1 MTEQIDYDPNTVLEA
16 LNNKAD
22 RDLNN
27 VTDGTYQVLTTKN
40 ITNCITKIP
49 QDIKLELND
58 GTLMLKAGS
67 KLYIPNGFESDGTT
81 LKFDE
86 IVLDKDYNRSTTTT
100 ATGYSL
106 LYFNINNQ
114 DDNYKLSLVTV
125 NGDATKHSYSGDTAP
140 TEFVSGIAYW
150 YDTQNNIVKNTLNSG
165 SDWEEGF
172 SLPLA
177 IISYTPN
184 TFTSID
190 QVFNGF
196 GFIGSTIFALP
207 GVEGL
212 IPNGRNTDG
221 SLNNTKFTTTEVKT
235 YTSTSD
241 ENFEIKLYESG
252 SIDWWYV
259 SYIQDKNININTD
272 TNEITSACVIG
283 NVIINEGRITSFNP
297 KTTFQAIDRNNKEE
311 IISWG
316 MPDLTAGVNLTSGTT
331 IPVNSLVYVAST
343 RSAGNLARAYL
354 DGEEMFKNEGGAST
368 SDGSGA
374 TFLAPENSIYTSS
387 GNFDK
392 QIYYPLKGEI

>member
-49 QDIKLELND
+49 QDIKLEISNETV
-58 GTLMLKAGS
+58 TLKSGSVLRKA
-67 KLYIPNGFESDGTT
+67 DGTT
-81 LKFDE
+81 I
-86 IVLDKDYNRSTTTT
+86 IVNEDKSISVAALTRKSLI
-100 ATGYSL
+100 GYSDNG
-106 LYFNINNQ
+106 LYV
-114 DDNYKLSLVTV
+114 LTV
-125 NGDATKHSYSGDTAP
+125 ENFFSRDTAP
-140 TEFVSGIAYW
+140 DNYNIMVWLDTATKTIKYTTNKGVNWTERG
-150 YDTQNNIVKNTLNSG
+150 DT
-165 SDWEEGF
+165 
-172 SLPLA
+172 LPLGE
-177 IISYTPN
+177 ISSK
-184 TFTSID
+184 TSID
-190 QVFNGF
+190 QIFNCF
-196 GFIGSTIFALP
+196 GYIGSTAFVLP

-212 IPNGRNTDG
+212 IPVGKNVNG
-221 SLNNTKFTTTEVKT
+221 SLNNKKQISVMSVKIFSVAITNGIFAIDGNGILQTGNTLVYDSNKNLNYLNGTTLAYWCNCGTF
-235 YTSTSD
+235 STDS
-241 ENFEIKLYESG
+241 
-252 SIDWWYV
+252 
-259 SYIQDKNININTD
+259 T
-272 TNEITSACVIG
+272 
-283 NVIINEGRITSFNP
+283 GRITSFNP
-297 KTTFQAIDRNNKEE
+297 KATFQAIDRNDKEE